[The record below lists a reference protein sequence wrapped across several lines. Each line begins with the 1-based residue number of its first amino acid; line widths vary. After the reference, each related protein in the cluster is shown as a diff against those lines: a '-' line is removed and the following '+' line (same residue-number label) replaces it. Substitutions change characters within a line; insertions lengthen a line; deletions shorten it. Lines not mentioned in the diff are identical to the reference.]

1 MKNRK
6 LNSLY
11 KKKEIAGVV
20 FKNRLI
26 SSPISINMAKNGFVT
41 KNIINFFSNLARSGV
56 SMVTVGATAVSQ
68 QGNDTL
74 RGMIAGDKKYFKGL
88 KLLAKNIKKNGANAS
103 LQIYHV
109 GAQGNPKHNNQE
121 IVGPSEYYYK
131 KIGVKS
137 RSLKI
142 DEINL
147 IEDDFC
153 KSIIQ
158 AFKSNFDFVELHLAH
173 GYLLHEFLSN
183 YFNKRKDKYGGVFNN
198 RFRIIRNILEKC
210 YKLEPN
216 LIGRIGFRLSAN
228 DYVKNGF
235 DKKNIEQLVKK
246 LDKFKPAY
254 YVVTA
259 GLYET
264 ADKKYQDMKIGKYW
278 DYAKNI
284 KKKSSTP
291 VIAQGGIT
299 NLYAARDL
307 ISGYFSDFVGFAQ
320 SLIADP
326 KMIIK
331 TLTGNEKKI
340 IPCVAHLKVGAC
352 HRCRY
357 LKQKDNSFSCITP
370 SSWKPSEDIV
380 TKKNIKKDLSI
391 WKKLNAQVYSL

>member
-6 LNSLY
+6 LDSLY
-11 KKKEIAGVV
+11 IEKKISGIL

-26 SSPISINMAKNGFVT
+26 SSPISINMAKDGYVT

-56 SMVTVGATAVSQ
+56 SMVTVGATAISQ

-74 RGMIAGDKKYFKGL
+74 NGMIAGDKKYSKGL

-121 IVGPSEYYYK
+121 IVGPSKYFFK

-137 RSLKI
+137 RSLRI
-142 DEINL
+142 NEINQ
-147 IEDDFC
+147 IEDNFC

-183 YFNKRKDKYGGVFNN
+183 YFNKRKDTYGGVFNN
-198 RFRIIRNILEKC
+198 RFRIIKNILKRC

-235 DKKNIEQLVKK
+235 NKKNIEQLVKK
-246 LDKFKPAY
+246 LDEFKPAY
-254 YVVTA
+254 YVITA

-264 ADKKYQDMKIGKYW
+264 ADKKYQDMKNGKYW

-284 KKKSSTP
+284 KKISSTP

-299 NLYAARDL
+299 NLYTAQNL
-307 ISGYFSDFVGFAQ
+307 ISENFSDFVGFAQ

-340 IPCVAHLKVGAC
+340 IPCVAHLKVGSC

-380 TKKNIKKDLSI
+380 TKKNIRKDLSI
-391 WKKLNAQVYSL
+391 WKKLNSQVYSV